1 MEWPLDQRKR
11 KRQFDRIEQIETG
24 HAGNDFVMQ
33 TASEQGGHRG
43 RRSVAAFVAAI
54 LLLAQSLGA
63 AHFHP
68 LPTQQK
74 YAADAVVSAEDG
86 LCALCLFRI
95 HSPTVSA
102 VTPSVT
108 APVLF
113 ERIDLVA
120 TESWLCSSYD
130 SHLFGRA
137 PPASV

>member
-1 MEWPLDQRKR
+1 
-11 KRQFDRIEQIETG
+11 
-24 HAGNDFVMQ
+24 MQ
-33 TASEQGGHRG
+33 TASEQGGHRWK
-43 RRSVAAFVAAI
+43 RSVAAFVAAI

-74 YAADAVVSAEDG
+74 YAADAVVNADDG
-86 LCALCLFRI
+86 LCAVCLFRI
-95 HSPTVSA
+95 HSPTVAA

-113 ERIDLVA
+113 ERIDFVA
-120 TESWLCSSYD
+120 TESRLCSSYD

>member
-1 MEWPLDQRKR
+1 MQR
-11 KRQFDRIEQIETG
+11 
-24 HAGNDFVMQ
+24 
-33 TASEQGGHRG
+33 ASEQGGQRWKRG
-43 RRSVAAFVAAI
+43 VAAVAAAI
-54 LLLAQSLGA
+54 LLLTQSLGA

-74 YAADAVVSAEDG
+74 YAADAVVNAGDG
-86 LCALCLFRI
+86 LCAVCLFRV

-102 VTPSVT
+102 VTPYLA

-113 ERIDLVA
+113 ERIVVFA
-120 TESWLCSSYD
+120 TQSRLCSACD

>member
-1 MEWPLDQRKR
+1 M
-11 KRQFDRIEQIETG
+11 
-24 HAGNDFVMQ
+24 MQ

-43 RRSVAAFVAAI
+43 KRGVAAFVAAI

-74 YAADAVVSAEDG
+74 YAENAVVNADDA
-86 LCALCLFRI
+86 LCAVCLFRI
-95 HSPTVSA
+95 HSPTVAA

-108 APVLF
+108 APVLL
-113 ERIDLVA
+113 ERIDFVA
-120 TESWLCSSYD
+120 TESRLCSSHD

-137 PPASV
+137 PPASF